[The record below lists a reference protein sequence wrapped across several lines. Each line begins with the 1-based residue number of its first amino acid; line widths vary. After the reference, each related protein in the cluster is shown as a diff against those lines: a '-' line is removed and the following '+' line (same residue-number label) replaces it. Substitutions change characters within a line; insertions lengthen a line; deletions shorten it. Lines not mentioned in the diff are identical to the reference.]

1 MLHDLTTMLHGFAV
15 TLELTFLSFA
25 VAAVLG
31 TVLAVMRVGPV
42 SSLRTVG
49 TLYVEVVR
57 NVPLL
62 VLLVL
67 FIFGLPEVGIRYSLY
82 TSAVIC
88 ISGYEACYVCEALRS
103 GINTI
108 AVGQAEA
115 ARAIGLTFGQSLRYV
130 ILPQAIRSVV
140 QPIGNVFIG
149 LALNTSLAAAVG
161 VVEMTGAADR
171 LDLAIVRPIPLFF
184 GAGLGYVII
193 TLSAGSVTGIIERR
207 VAFKR

>member
-1 MLHDLTTMLHGFAV
+1 
-15 TLELTFLSFA
+15 
-25 VAAVLG
+25 
-31 TVLAVMRVGPV
+31 MRVSPV
-42 SSLRTVG
+42 TSMRAVG
-49 TLYVEVVR
+49 TLYVEVIR

-67 FIFGLPEVGIRYSLY
+67 FIFGLPEVGVRYSLF

-88 ISGYEACYVCEALRS
+88 ISGYEACYICEAVRA

-115 ARAIGLTFGQSLRYV
+115 ARAIGLTFSQSLRHV
-130 ILPQAIRSVV
+130 ILPQAFRSVV
-140 QPIGNVFIG
+140 QPLGNVFIG

-161 VVEMTGAADR
+161 VVELTGAADR
-171 LDLAIVRPIPLFF
+171 LDLAIVAPIPIFF
-184 GAGLGYVII
+184 GAGLAYVLL
-193 TLSAGSVTGIIERR
+193 TLSAGSLTGVIERR